1 MVSLNGAYEFTCPS
15 QAHWNLRAKSMCKP
29 TTNYTCLFDIN
40 LQINVYR
47 DRCYRP
53 SIVGPGYKYVFQPN
67 LNRAACSSNRYQPF
81 IFETVGY
88 SDCTFQ
94 KSLCNSLGQETYAN
108 GDTRVDR
115 KCICNTD
122 RGYTFVRNS
131 NNQCYCNPSTEDCSC
146 YLGNNPYNETVGL
159 EDIKCYHEMKMTRI
173 PYLGDMFNI
182 SRTIKINEFDNN
194 KYNIKHLPTT
204 PREFNIIECTDCS
217 MTIGWFIDVPDQCL
231 SYELDHRVRG
241 TDDWS
246 TETFLSGDVMTDEDG
261 RRMYKLQNLKPETYY
276 EFKMRSV
283 YKDDVKSHYSESKT
297 KQTLKLAPREFNI
310 IECTDCSMTIGWF
323 IDVPDECLSY
333 ELDHRVRGTDDWST
347 ETFLSGDV
355 KTDADLLSGDAMKD
369 EDGRRMYKLQNL
381 KPETYYEF
389 KMRSIYKDDVKSH
402 YSESKTKQ
410 TLKLGRER
418 FGITFAIK

>member
-88 SDCTFQ
+88 SDCTF
-94 KSLCNSLGQETYAN
+94 KNHFAAAL
-108 GDTRVDR
+108 
-115 KCICNTD
+115 
-122 RGYTFVRNS
+122 VRRLMQTVIPGNS

-194 KYNIKHLPTT
+194 KYNIKHLPTIVVW
-204 PREFNIIECTDCS
+204 IIVLRIMRQLIKT
-217 MTIGWFIDVPDQCL
+217 
-231 SYELDHRVRG
+231 R
-241 TDDWS
+241 S
-246 TETFLSGDVMTDEDG
+246 T
-261 RRMYKLQNLKPETYY
+261 
-276 EFKMRSV
+276 
-283 YKDDVKSHYSESKT
+283 
-297 KQTLKLAPREFNI
+297 PREFNI

-355 KTDADLLSGDAMKD
+355 MTDEDFLSGDVMKD

-389 KMRSIYKDDVKSH
+389 KMRSVYKDDVKSH